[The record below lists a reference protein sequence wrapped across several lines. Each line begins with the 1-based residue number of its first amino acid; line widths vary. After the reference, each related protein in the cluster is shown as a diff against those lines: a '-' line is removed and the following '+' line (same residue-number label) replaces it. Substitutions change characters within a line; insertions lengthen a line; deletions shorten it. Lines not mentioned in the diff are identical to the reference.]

1 MVAENRSTLRL
12 QEKAAG
18 AVQADTDY
26 EGGGMPGSASGA
38 GAADNARPTGTIEHV
53 TKLAKDEV
61 AALTRS
67 LAEEWRRLA
76 SEPAH

>member
-1 MVAENRSTLRL
+1 
-12 QEKAAG
+12 
-18 AVQADTDY
+18 
-26 EGGGMPGSASGA
+26 MPGSASGA

-67 LAEEWRRLA
+67 LAEEWKSA
-76 SEPAH
+76 SLPEDEVCERVTDMR